1 MAVDRESAGPAAGVR
16 STDTGVA
23 TVVPVAVGVA
33 VSTTTTIMKDGGTPE
48 PVVSAM
54 AGGSPAPS
62 GYFEGG
68 FTSVT
73 TAVHAQGSL
82 TVTVGAQVE
91 VSITVSCA
99 SGSVSGT
106 GLGTATVELAAD
118 ASACQATVSIP
129 VGSPDPLSWV
139 LASP

>member
-1 MAVDRESAGPAAGVR
+1 
-16 STDTGVA
+16 
-23 TVVPVAVGVA
+23 
-33 VSTTTTIMKDGGTPE
+33 MKHGGTPE
-48 PVVSAM
+48 PVVSAT